1 MTIQIEN
8 LRTTCQLIN
17 SNKKAY
23 MLVNTS
29 ARAKWCKNILQKGSY
44 TVLVDS
50 VALKNKLTSK
60 WIGSDIVKLNFPL
73 TQVNV

>member
-17 SNKKAY
+17 SNNKAH

-29 ARAKWCKNILQKGSY
+29 ATAKWCKNILQKSSY
-44 TVLVDS
+44 TMLVDS

-60 WIGSDIVKLNFPL
+60 WIGSDIVKQNFPV

>member
-1 MTIQIEN
+1 
-8 LRTTCQLIN
+8 
-17 SNKKAY
+17 

-29 ARAKWCKNILQKGSY
+29 ATAKWCKNILQKSSY
-44 TVLVDS
+44 TMLVDS